1 MLIQKLLP
9 FLFYGVYI
17 HLCILGG
24 FYLYNELPRII
35 NLIAGYIVL
44 PIGLFLLFS
53 FLLERITIA
62 LKQKYNDKESIQML
76 FLIPILLF
84 WLPMGVGNIFGVNY
98 YLKMEMA
105 KPVDIKLSEI
115 HNFKDSSF
123 VQIVDIQK
131 KVEWLGES
139 VTTSTGSRGSYN
151 KKSST
156 HYYAVP
162 LLSKNITD
170 NTSYPVWLVKGTNP
184 SSFES
189 SEEANATLKNLLA
202 EKSDFVRGV
211 IVRDP
216 YDLNNFKEAVRISAN
231 RNHLTVPD
239 DLILIE
245 SVDKDYLTLRNE
257 LRRNTIIFY
266 MIVLSLFLCL
276 PAYLFFK

>member
-139 VTTSTGSRGSYN
+139 VTTSTGSRVSYN

-245 SVDKDYLTLRNE
+245 SVDKDYLTLRDE

>member
-115 HNFKDSSF
+115 HNFKDSAF
-123 VQIVDIQK
+123 VQILDIQK

-245 SVDKDYLTLRNE
+245 SVDKDYLTLRDE

>member
-151 KKSST
+151 KKSSA

-245 SVDKDYLTLRNE
+245 SVDKDYLTLRDE

>member
-1 MLIQKLLP
+1 
-9 FLFYGVYI
+9 
-17 HLCILGG
+17 
-24 FYLYNELPRII
+24 
-35 NLIAGYIVL
+35 
-44 PIGLFLLFS
+44 
-53 FLLERITIA
+53 
-62 LKQKYNDKESIQML
+62 ML

-245 SVDKDYLTLRNE
+245 SVDKDYLTLRDE

>member
-245 SVDKDYLTLRNE
+245 SVDNAYLTLRDE
-257 LRRNTIIFY
+257 LRRPTIIFY